1 MYLWGPPFK
10 DALATWCLGIE
21 GLGALALPGARLSFR
36 MKLTPPVAP
45 CELFEA
51 ANELGISCVTICHR
65 PALLEHHHQML
76 RLTGRLAEDGLG
88 WELLELPEVPQAWRS

>member
-1 MYLWGPPFK
+1 M
-10 DALATWCLGIE
+10 
-21 GLGALALPGARLSFR
+21 S
-36 MKLTPPVAP
+36 
-45 CELFEA
+45 EA

-88 WELLELPEVPQAWRS
+88 WELLDLPEVPQAWRS